1 MTDDL
6 LKLYLPWVVALF
18 MLVAFWRSVEFVITY
33 EPFLCRKYKLYHHLK
48 KVRNQLTFILVLF
61 RIMTITYAYLPTY
74 YRFFLP
80 IDRLN
85 HPLIN
90 SVGFMALKISFAWA
104 VVSQI
109 LFEREILKYGT
120 EKDVNP
126 RLIYYAEV
134 RLLKGTLLMFV
145 SMVVTISNVIGILL
159 LFVALL
165 IYLHM
170 EQQTKVRI

>member
-1 MTDDL
+1 
-6 LKLYLPWVVALF
+6 
-18 MLVAFWRSVEFVITY
+18 
-33 EPFLCRKYKLYHHLK
+33 
-48 KVRNQLTFILVLF
+48 
-61 RIMTITYAYLPTY
+61 MTITYAYLPTY

-85 HPLIN
+85 HPFIN
-90 SVGFMALKISFAWA
+90 SLGFMALKISFAWV

-109 LFEREILKYGT
+109 LFEREIVKYGT

-145 SMVVTISNVIGILL
+145 SMVVTISNAVGILL